1 MLNGLKRPGAD
12 DYTVLNTPISIY
24 KNTLI
29 VGTRVSES
37 APALLGDIRA
47 FDATSGRL
55 IWTFHTIP
63 KPGEYGYKTWEKNN
77 YKNVGGANNWMGM
90 AVDSKRGI
98 VFVPTGSAAFDFYG
112 GNKFNPFF

>member
-1 MLNGLKRPGAD
+1 MLEGIKRPGSD

-29 VGTRVSES
+29 VGTRVSET

-47 FDATSGRL
+47 FDAITGRI

-63 KPGEYGYKTWEKNN
+63 KPGEYGYKTWEKIIT
-77 YKNVGGANNWMGM
+77 KMWAGLT
-90 AVDSKRGI
+90 
-98 VFVPTGSAAFDFYG
+98 TGWG
-112 GNKFNPFF
+112 WR